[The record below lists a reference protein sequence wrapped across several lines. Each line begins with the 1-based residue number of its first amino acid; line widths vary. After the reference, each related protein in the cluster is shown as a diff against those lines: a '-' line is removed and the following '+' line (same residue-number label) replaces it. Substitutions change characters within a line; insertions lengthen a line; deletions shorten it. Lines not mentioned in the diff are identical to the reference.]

1 MAFRCMAVACA
12 TGSNLDEGEERNG
25 VGMVAAVAV
34 ALRCFGGIFNGFVF
48 NFFLFFFLDLI
59 LRECFCM
66 MLPLVTPGKVG
77 EAAVGVTK
85 GGGGGGGG
93 SDISTNNGWS

>member
-1 MAFRCMAVACA
+1 MAVACA
-12 TGSNLDEGEERNG
+12 TGSNLEEGEERNG

-34 ALRCFGGIFNGFVF
+34 ALRCFGWIFNGFLF
-48 NFFLFFFLDLI
+48 NFFLFLFLDLI

-66 MLPLVTPGKVG
+66 MLPLVTPGRVG

-85 GGGGGGGG
+85 GGGGG
-93 SDISTNNGWS
+93 SDTSTNNGWS